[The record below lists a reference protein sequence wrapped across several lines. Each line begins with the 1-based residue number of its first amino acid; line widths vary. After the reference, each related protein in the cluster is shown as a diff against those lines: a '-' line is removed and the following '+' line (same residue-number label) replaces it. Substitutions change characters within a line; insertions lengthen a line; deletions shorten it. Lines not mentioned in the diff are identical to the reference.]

1 MRQETL
7 MSARTHTSEGRPSP
21 LVMVGLALLAVL
33 GAAARRIPAL
43 TACGGS
49 RGGASCEC
57 GPL

>member
-1 MRQETL
+1 MREEHP
-7 MSARTHTSEGRPSP
+7 MDAGTHSSVTRLAP
-21 LVMVGLALLAVL
+21 LVMAGAALLALLV
-33 GAAARRIPAL
+33 AATRHVPAI